1 MKKQIKKLSL
11 SKRTISNL
19 NFSEM
24 NRFIGGGTSGNYS
37 NLHTCGGYCGGSY
50 NCGGTKNANT
60 CPGHNTCYNC

>member
-19 NFSEM
+19 NSSEM
-24 NRFIGGGTSGNYS
+24 SRLIGGKTGGCHYGGNS
-37 NLHTCGGYCGGSY
+37 KECSKNCTENGGS
-50 NCGGTKNANT
+50 T